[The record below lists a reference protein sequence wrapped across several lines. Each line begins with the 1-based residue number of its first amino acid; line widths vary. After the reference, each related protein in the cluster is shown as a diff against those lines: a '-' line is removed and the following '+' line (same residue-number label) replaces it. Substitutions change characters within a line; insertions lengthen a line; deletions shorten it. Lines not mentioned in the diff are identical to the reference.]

1 MDSYLGK
8 MMEQLRFIIT
18 CIQEFSLAMFQSTI
32 TCRFSLNNVQKNSDI
47 LFTNMWGYIC
57 IFQFKITPTFVDYMK
72 SKHKNFKSI
81 FDIQDFSTFP
91 FLDVTITSGTKPFHA
106 LFFCKV
112 TLSGLFTD
120 SDIFK
125 SDVCEIDLFNKL
137 FFVLNFS
144 RVWIIFILI
153 LRNSVEFPNVTI
165 TLPLP
170 QMTVSRLIDCNKMVK
185 NCIKKNL

>member
-1 MDSYLGK
+1 
-8 MMEQLRFIIT
+8 
-18 CIQEFSLAMFQSTI
+18 
-32 TCRFSLNNVQKNSDI
+32 
-47 LFTNMWGYIC
+47 
-57 IFQFKITPTFVDYMK
+57 MK
-72 SKHKNFKSI
+72 SKHKNLKSI

-106 LFFCKV
+106 LFFRKV

-170 QMTVSRLIDCNKMVK
+170 WMTVSRLIDCNKMVK